1 MIMTKKFLATSALI
15 AMSIASTAQAETIGF
30 SVPSLASSFWV
41 SALYGGQRAA
51 KEAGAELIVV
61 DAGGDANAV
70 QQISQIQ
77 DLIQRRVDAIVIGAT
92 NGESI
97 APVVE
102 QALAAGIKVVGLS
115 SPPANEGL
123 TAIVSADHY
132 EMGKLQ
138 AECMGKAL
146 KGKGEVA
153 MMAGPQGQGW
163 SDRRAAG
170 FKETISTLFPD
181 MKVIAESHQA
191 DNRNDALRVAEDWT
205 QRFPDVNGVY
215 SATDD
220 MAAGVIN
227 AFDASGVKK
236 VVFTASN
243 LSPTAKDLIKSGKL
257 SCTSIQKI
265 VAQGAA
271 AIKVAIKASQ
281 GVAIEKS
288 IVTPGLLIDAS
299 NVDTVDLGDVVAPE
313 GYRP

>member
-1 MIMTKKFLATSALI
+1 MTFKAKLRAAAALLAISA
-15 AMSIASTAQAETIGF
+15 ASAAEAETIGF

-41 SALYGGQRAA
+41 SATYGVQKAA
-51 KEAGAELIVV
+51 EEAGAELIIV

-77 DLIQRRVDAIVIGAT
+77 DLVQRGVDAIVIGAT
-92 NGESI
+92 NGDSI

-102 QALAAGIKVVGLS
+102 QALAAGIKVVGIS
-115 SPPANEGL
+115 SPPSNEGL
-123 TAIVSADHY
+123 SAIVSADHY
-132 EMGKLQ
+132 DMGKLQ
-138 AECMGKAL
+138 AQCMGKVL
-146 KGKGEVA
+146 SGKGEVA
-153 MMAGPQGQGW
+153 MMAGPQGQTW

-170 FKETISTLFPD
+170 FKETLAAEFPE
-181 MKVIAESHQA
+181 MKIVAESHLA
-191 DNRNDALRVAEDWT
+191 DNRNDALRVAEDWG

-227 AFDASGVKK
+227 AFEAAGIKN

-243 LSPTAKDLIKSGKL
+243 LSPTARDLIKSGKL
-257 SCTSIQKI
+257 ACTSIQKI
-265 VAQGAA
+265 VAQGRAA
-271 AIKVAIKASQ
+271 LKAAVDAAK
-281 GVAIEKS
+281 GTTVEKS
-288 IVTPGLLIDAS
+288 IVTPALLIDAS